1 MLHIGQ
7 DIRYALRT
15 MRKSP
20 GFVAVAVITLALG
33 IGANTAI
40 FTVVNAVFFN
50 PIPVHDPNRLLSL
63 FTTDQRNRGGLNNFL
78 PVSYPNGEDIQR
90 RAQSFSGV
98 ALEIFSTVSMTIN
111 GHPDTYNANL
121 ATGNYFDVLGVKP
134 ALGRTFRPDED
145 REAGAGPVIVL
156 NHGFWERKF
165 AANPNVIGQNVL
177 LNGQGFTII
186 GVAPRGFQGTAVL
199 GGPDMWVP
207 MSMHDQVLS
216 GFNKEWFNERRFLG
230 TFAVARLKP
239 GVTEAQ
245 ARAELQAL
253 GSDLQREF
261 PVPNTGRSF
270 TSLPLLQ
277 SAINP
282 NLRALFTRAGALMMT
297 VVGLVLLIAC
307 ANIANLLLARAAGR
321 KREICIRLAV
331 GASRSRIVAQLLT
344 EATILA
350 VAGGA
355 LGIGLALLGRNL
367 LWQYRP
373 PFLQQSYLNLA
384 LDSRVLLFTLCIA
397 LGTGLIFGLAPA
409 LQATRPNLVLELK
422 ERAGGEVFTGRR
434 FGLRHAFI
442 VAQVALCMVALIGAG
457 LFLLSLRNA
466 QETDPGFNTQNLA
479 MLSFDLGSLNYD
491 PPRVKEFQR
500 RALEAVQSMPG
511 VQAATLAS
519 DVPLFGGGFSRSVFP
534 EGQEGSST
542 RNGVLVTTDQ
552 VAAGYLQTMGIPLM
566 HGRDFD
572 TAVREQSPK
581 VAIINETAAHRFWPD
596 QDPLGKRFKFYG
608 ENDFVQVIGVAHDA
622 KYFTL
627 GEDPSPYIYLPLIQN
642 SSPAVTLFF
651 RTTSDPNNLLGAVR
665 KQVQTL
671 DPNLPLTNVWP
682 IGEVI
687 HQALWAARFSAG
699 LLSIF
704 AFVAVLLCAVGIY
717 GVVGYTVGLRVR
729 EIGIRLALGAQPSDL
744 ALMIL
749 RQSATTL
756 SVGLAIGLICA
767 FVLGRF
773 ISNLLYGMSGTSP
786 AAFLATA
793 LLLAAVGLLA
803 SYVPARR
810 AAGVDPLLAVRNE

>member
-50 PIPVHDPNRLLSL
+50 PIPVHDANRLLSL

-90 RAQSFSGV
+90 RSQSFSGV
-98 ALEIFSTVSMTIN
+98 ALEMFSTVSMTIN
-111 GHPDTYNANL
+111 GHPDTFNANP

-156 NHGFWERKF
+156 NYGFWQRKF
-165 AANPNVIGQNVL
+165 AGNPNVIGQNVL

-186 GVAPRGFQGTAVL
+186 GVAPRGFQGTVIL

-207 MSMHDQVLS
+207 LSMHDQVLS
-216 GFNKEWFNERRFLG
+216 GFNKQWFNDRRFLG
-230 TFAVARLKP
+230 TFAVGRLKP

-270 TSLPLLQ
+270 TALPLLE

-282 NLRALFTRAGALMMT
+282 NLRGLFTRAGALMMT

-321 KREICIRLAV
+321 KREISIRLAV

-344 EATILA
+344 EATVLA
-350 VAGGA
+350 VVGGA

-373 PFLQQSYLNLA
+373 PFLQQSYLSLA
-384 LDSRVLLFTLCIA
+384 LDGRVLFFTLCIA

-466 QETDPGFNTQNLA
+466 QQTDPGFKTQNLA

-500 RALEAVQSMPG
+500 RALETVQSTPG
-511 VQAATLAS
+511 VQATTLAS

-534 EGQEGSST
+534 EGQEGTSS

-552 VAAGYLQTMGIPLM
+552 VAAGYLQTLGIPLM
-566 HGRDFD
+566 RGRDFD
-572 TAVREQSPK
+572 TAVREDSPK
-581 VAIINETAAHRFWPD
+581 VAIINETAARRFWPD

-608 ENDFVQVIGVAHDA
+608 DNDFVQVIGVAHDA
-622 KYFTL
+622 KYATL
-627 GEDPSPYIYLPLIQN
+627 GEDPQPYIYLPLIQN
-642 SSPAVTLFF
+642 PSPAVTLFF
-651 RTTSDPNNLLGAVR
+651 RTTSDPNNLLGTVR
-665 KQVQTL
+665 KQVQAL
-671 DPNLPLTNVWP
+671 DPNLPLVNVWP

-699 LLSIF
+699 LLSVF

-729 EIGIRLALGAQPSDL
+729 EIGIRLALGAQPSDV

-756 SVGLAIGLICA
+756 CVGLAIGLACA
-767 FVLGRF
+767 FVLARF
-773 ISNLLYGMSGTSP
+773 ISNLLYGMTGTSP
-786 AAFLATA
+786 AAFLLTA

>member
-1 MLHIGQ
+1 
-7 DIRYALRT
+7 

-50 PIPVHDPNRLLSL
+50 PIPVHDANRLLSL

-90 RAQSFSGV
+90 RSQSFSGV

-111 GHPDTYNANL
+111 GHPDTFNANL

-156 NHGFWERKF
+156 NYGFWQRKF
-165 AANPNVIGQNVL
+165 AGNPNVIGQNVL

-186 GVAPRGFQGTAVL
+186 GVAPRGFQGTVVL

-207 MSMHDQVLS
+207 LSMHDQVLS
-216 GFNKEWFNERRFLG
+216 GFNKQWFNDRRFLG
-230 TFAVARLKP
+230 TFAVGRLKP
-239 GVTEAQ
+239 GITEAQ

-282 NLRALFTRAGALMMT
+282 NLRGLFTRAGALMMT

-321 KREICIRLAV
+321 KREISIRLAV

-344 EATILA
+344 EATVLA
-350 VAGGA
+350 AVGGA

-373 PFLQQSYLNLA
+373 PFLQQSYLSLA
-384 LDSRVLLFTLCIA
+384 LDGRVLLFTLCIA

-466 QETDPGFNTQNLA
+466 QQTDPGFNTQNLA

-500 RALEAVQSMPG
+500 RALQTVQNTPG

-534 EGQEGSST
+534 EGQEGSSS

-552 VAAGYLQTMGIPLM
+552 VAAGYLQTLGIPLM
-566 HGRDFD
+566 RGRDFD
-572 TAVREQSPK
+572 TAVREESPK
-581 VAIINETAAHRFWPD
+581 VAIINETAARRFWPD

-608 ENDFVQVIGVAHDA
+608 ESDFVQVIGVAHDA
-622 KYFTL
+622 KYVTL
-627 GEDPSPYIYLPLIQN
+627 GEDPQPYIYLPLIQN
-642 SSPAVTLFF
+642 PSPAVTLFF

-665 KQVQTL
+665 KQVQAL
-671 DPNLPLTNVWP
+671 DPNLPLVNVWP

-717 GVVGYTVGLRVR
+717 GVVGYTVGLRVH
-729 EIGIRLALGAQPSDL
+729 EIGIRLALGAQPSDV
-744 ALMIL
+744 ALMIM

-756 SVGLAIGLICA
+756 SVGLAIGLVCA
-767 FVLGRF
+767 FVLARF

-786 AAFLATA
+786 AAFLLTA

>member
-207 MSMHDQVLS
+207 ISMHDQVLS

-622 KYFTL
+622 KYVTL
-627 GEDPSPYIYLPLIQN
+627 GEDPQPYIYLPLIQN
-642 SSPAVTLFF
+642 PSPAVTLFF

-665 KQVQTL
+665 KQVQAL
-671 DPNLPLTNVWP
+671 DPNLPLVNVWP

-729 EIGIRLALGAQPSDL
+729 EIGIRLALGAQPSDV
-744 ALMIL
+744 ALMIM

-756 SVGLAIGLICA
+756 SVGLAIGLVCA
-767 FVLGRF
+767 FVLARF

-786 AAFLATA
+786 TAFLLTA

-810 AAGVDPLLAVRNE
+810 AAAVDPLLAVRNE

>member
-1 MLHIGQ
+1 MIHIGQ

-50 PIPVHDPNRLLSL
+50 PIPVHDANRLLSL

-78 PVSYPNGEDIQR
+78 PVSYPNGEDIER
-90 RAQSFSGV
+90 RSQSFSGV
-98 ALEIFSTVSMTIN
+98 ALEMFSTVSMTIN
-111 GHPDTYNANL
+111 GHPDTFNANL

-134 ALGRTFRPDED
+134 AVGRTFRAEED

-156 NHGFWERKF
+156 NYGFWQRKF
-165 AANPNVIGQNVL
+165 AGDPNVVGQNVL

-186 GVAPRGFQGTAVL
+186 GVAPRGFQGTVVL

-207 MSMHDQVLS
+207 LSMHDQVLS
-216 GFNKEWFNERRFLG
+216 GFNKQWFNDRRFLG
-230 TFAVARLKP
+230 TFAVGRLKP

-282 NLRALFTRAGALMMT
+282 NLRGLFTRAGALMMT

-321 KREICIRLAV
+321 KREISIRLAV

-344 EATILA
+344 EATVLA
-350 VAGGA
+350 AVGGA

-373 PFLQQSYLNLA
+373 PFLQQSYLSLA
-384 LDSRVLLFTLCIA
+384 LDGRVLLFTLCIA
-397 LGTGLIFGLAPA
+397 LATGLMFGLAPA

-434 FGLRHAFI
+434 FGLRHVFI

-466 QETDPGFNTQNLA
+466 QQTDPGFNTQNLA

-500 RALEAVQSMPG
+500 RALQTVQNTPG

-534 EGQEGSST
+534 EGQEGSSS

-552 VAAGYLQTMGIPLM
+552 VAAGYLQTLGIPLM
-566 HGRDFD
+566 RGRDFD
-572 TAVREQSPK
+572 TAVREESPK
-581 VAIINETAAHRFWPD
+581 VAIINETAARRFWPD

-622 KYFTL
+622 KYVTL
-627 GEDPSPYIYLPLIQN
+627 GEDPQPYIYLPLIQN
-642 SSPAVTLFF
+642 PSPAVTLFF

-665 KQVQTL
+665 KQVQAL
-671 DPNLPLTNVWP
+671 DPNLPLVNVWP

-729 EIGIRLALGAQPSDL
+729 EIGIRLALGAQPSDV
-744 ALMIL
+744 ALMIM

-756 SVGLAIGLICA
+756 SVGLAIGLVCA
-767 FVLGRF
+767 FVLARF

-786 AAFLATA
+786 TAFLLTA

-810 AAGVDPLLAVRNE
+810 AAAVDPLLAVRNE

>member
-1 MLHIGQ
+1 VLHIGQ

-90 RAQSFSGV
+90 RSQSFSGV
-98 ALEIFSTVSMTIN
+98 ALEMFSTVSMTIN
-111 GHPDTYNANL
+111 GHPDTFNANL

-134 ALGRTFRPDED
+134 ALGRTFRADED

-156 NHGFWERKF
+156 NYGFWQRKF

-186 GVAPRGFQGTAVL
+186 GVAPRGFQGTVVL

-207 MSMHDQVLS
+207 LSMHDQVLS
-216 GFNKEWFNERRFLG
+216 GFNKEWFNDRRFLG
-230 TFAVARLKP
+230 TFAVGRLKP

-282 NLRALFTRAGALMMT
+282 NLRGLFTRAGALMMT

-321 KREICIRLAV
+321 KREISIRLAV

-344 EATILA
+344 EATVLA
-350 VAGGA
+350 VVGGA
-355 LGIGLALLGRNL
+355 LGILLALLGRNL

-373 PFLQQSYLNLA
+373 PFLQQSYLSLA
-384 LDSRVLLFTLCIA
+384 LDGRVLLFTLCIA

-466 QETDPGFNTQNLA
+466 QQTDPGFNTQNLA

-500 RALEAVQSMPG
+500 RVLQTVQSTPG

-534 EGQEGSST
+534 EGQEGSSS

-552 VAAGYLQTMGIPLM
+552 VATGYLQTMGIPLM
-566 HGRDFD
+566 RGRDFD
-572 TAVREQSPK
+572 TAVREESLK

-622 KYFTL
+622 KYVTL
-627 GEDPSPYIYLPLIQN
+627 GEDPQPFIYLPLIQN
-642 SSPAVTLFF
+642 PSPAVTLFF

-665 KQVQTL
+665 KQVQAL
-671 DPNLPLTNVWP
+671 DPNLPLVNVWP

-729 EIGIRLALGAQPSDL
+729 EIGIRLALGARPSDV

-749 RQSATTL
+749 RQSAATL
-756 SVGLAIGLICA
+756 CVGLAIGLVCA
-767 FVLGRF
+767 LVLARF

-803 SYVPARR
+803 SYLPARR
-810 AAGVDPLLAVRNE
+810 AASVDPLLAVRNE

>member
-1 MLHIGQ
+1 
-7 DIRYALRT
+7 
-15 MRKSP
+15 
-20 GFVAVAVITLALG
+20 VAVITLALG

-50 PIPVHDPNRLLSL
+50 PIPVHDANRLLSL

-90 RAQSFSGV
+90 RSQSFSGV
-98 ALEIFSTVSMTIN
+98 ALEMFSTVSMTIN
-111 GHPDTYNANL
+111 GHPDTFNANL

-134 ALGRTFRPDED
+134 VVGRTFRPEED

-156 NHGFWERKF
+156 NYGFWQRKF
-165 AANPNVIGQNVL
+165 AGDRNVVGQNVL

-186 GVAPRGFQGTAVL
+186 GVAPRGFQGTVVL

-207 MSMHDQVLS
+207 LSMHDQVLS
-216 GFNKEWFNERRFLG
+216 GFNKQWFNDRRFLG
-230 TFAVARLKP
+230 TFAVGRLKP

-282 NLRALFTRAGALMMT
+282 NLRGLFTRAGALMMT

-321 KREICIRLAV
+321 KREISIRLAV

-344 EATILA
+344 EATVLA
-350 VAGGA
+350 AVGGA

-373 PFLQQSYLNLA
+373 PFLQQSYLSLA
-384 LDSRVLLFTLCIA
+384 LDGRVLLFTLCIA
-397 LGTGLIFGLAPA
+397 LATGLMFGLAPA

-434 FGLRHAFI
+434 FGLRHVFI

-466 QETDPGFNTQNLA
+466 QQTDPGFNTQNLA

-500 RALEAVQSMPG
+500 RALQTVQNTPG

-534 EGQEGSST
+534 EGQEGSSS

-552 VAAGYLQTMGIPLM
+552 VAAGYLQTLGIPLM
-566 HGRDFD
+566 RGRDFD
-572 TAVREQSPK
+572 TAVREESPK
-581 VAIINETAAHRFWPD
+581 VAIINETAARRFWPD

-622 KYFTL
+622 KYVTL
-627 GEDPSPYIYLPLIQN
+627 GEDPQPYIYLPLIQN
-642 SSPAVTLFF
+642 PSPAVTLFF

-665 KQVQTL
+665 KQVQAL
-671 DPNLPLTNVWP
+671 DPNLPLVNVWP

-729 EIGIRLALGAQPSDL
+729 EIGIRLALGAQPSDV
-744 ALMIL
+744 ALMIM

-756 SVGLAIGLICA
+756 SVGLAIGLVCA
-767 FVLGRF
+767 FVLARF

-786 AAFLATA
+786 TAFLLTA

-810 AAGVDPLLAVRNE
+810 AAAVDPLLAVRNE

>member
-207 MSMHDQVLS
+207 ISMHDQVLS

-500 RALEAVQSMPG
+500 RALEVVQSMPG

-729 EIGIRLALGAQPSDL
+729 EIGIRLALGAQPSDV

>member
-20 GFVAVAVITLALG
+20 GFVAVAVVTLALG

-90 RAQSFSGV
+90 RTQSFSGV
-98 ALEIFSTVSMTIN
+98 ALEIFSTVSMTVN

-121 ATGNYFDVLGVKP
+121 ATGNFFDVLGVKP

-216 GFNKEWFNERRFLG
+216 GFNKEWFNDRRFLG
-230 TFAVARLKP
+230 TFPVARLKP

-261 PVPNTGRSF
+261 PVPNTARSF

-282 NLRALFTRAGALMMT
+282 NLRGLFTRAGALMMT

-321 KREICIRLAV
+321 KREISIRLAV

-355 LGIGLALLGRNL
+355 MGIGLALLGRNL

-373 PFLQQSYLNLA
+373 PFLQQSYLSLA
-384 LDSRVLLFTLCIA
+384 LDGRVLLFTLCIA

-466 QETDPGFNTQNLA
+466 QETNPGFNTQNLA

-500 RALEAVQSMPG
+500 RTLETVQSMPG

-534 EGQEGSST
+534 EGQEGSSS

-552 VAAGYLQTMGIPLM
+552 VATGYLQTLGIPLM
-566 HGRDFD
+566 RGRDFD
-572 TAVREQSPK
+572 TAVREESPK
-581 VAIINETAAHRFWPD
+581 VAVINETAAHRFWPD
-596 QDPLGKRFKFYG
+596 QDPVGKRFKFYG
-608 ENDFVQVIGVAHDA
+608 ESDFVQVIGVAHDA
-622 KYFTL
+622 KYVTL
-627 GEDPSPYIYLPLIQN
+627 GEDPQPFIYLPLVQN
-642 SSPAVTLFF
+642 PSPAVTLFF
-651 RTTSDPNNLLGAVR
+651 RTTSNANNLLGAVR
-665 KQVQTL
+665 KQVQAL
-671 DPNLPLTNVWP
+671 DPNLPLINVWP

-729 EIGIRLALGAQPSDL
+729 EIGIRLALGARPRDV

-756 SVGLAIGLICA
+756 SVGLAIGLVCA
-767 FVLGRF
+767 FVLARF

-786 AAFLATA
+786 AAFFATA
-793 LLLAAVGLLA
+793 LLLAAIGVLA

>member
-1 MLHIGQ
+1 LHIGQ

-50 PIPVHDPNRLLSL
+50 PIPVHDPNHLLSL

-111 GHPDTYNANL
+111 GHPDTFNANL
-121 ATGNYFDVLGVKP
+121 ATGNYFNVLGVKP

-156 NHGFWERKF
+156 NYGFWQRKF

-186 GVAPRGFQGTAVL
+186 GVAPRGFLGTAIL

-216 GFNKEWFNERRFLG
+216 GLNKEWFNDRRFLS
-230 TFAVARLKP
+230 TFAVGRLKP
-239 GVTEAQ
+239 GVSEAQ

-253 GSDLQREF
+253 GSDLEREF
-261 PVPNTGRSF
+261 PVPNTGRNF
-270 TSLPLLQ
+270 TALPLLQ

-282 NLRALFTRAGALMMT
+282 NLRGLFTRAGALMMT

-321 KREICIRLAV
+321 KREISIRLAV

-350 VAGGA
+350 AAGGA

-373 PFLQQSYLNLA
+373 PFLQQSYLSLA

-466 QETDPGFNTQNLA
+466 QDTDPGFNTQNLA

-500 RALEAVQSMPG
+500 RALETVQNMPG
-511 VQAATLAS
+511 VQAATMAS
-519 DVPLFGGGFSRSVFP
+519 NVPLFGGGFSRSVFP
-534 EGQEGSST
+534 EGQEGTSN
-542 RNGVLVTTDQ
+542 RNGVLVTIDQ
-552 VAAGYLQTMGIPLM
+552 VATGYLQTMGIPLM
-566 HGRDFD
+566 RGRDFD
-572 TAVREQSPK
+572 TSVREESPK
-581 VAIINETAAHRFWPD
+581 VAIINETAARRFWPD

-622 KYFTL
+622 KYVTL
-627 GEDPSPYIYLPLIQN
+627 GEDPQPYIYLPLIQN
-642 SSPAVTLFF
+642 PSPALTLFL

-665 KQVQTL
+665 KQVQAL
-671 DPNLPLTNVWP
+671 DPNLPLVNVWP

-699 LLSIF
+699 LLSVF

-729 EIGIRLALGAQPSDL
+729 EIGIRLALGAQPHDV

-756 SVGLAIGLICA
+756 SVGLAIGLVCA
-767 FVLGRF
+767 FALTRF

>member
-1 MLHIGQ
+1 M
-7 DIRYALRT
+7 
-15 MRKSP
+15 
-20 GFVAVAVITLALG
+20 
-33 IGANTAI
+33 
-40 FTVVNAVFFN
+40 
-50 PIPVHDPNRLLSL
+50 
-63 FTTDQRNRGGLNNFL
+63 
-78 PVSYPNGEDIQR
+78 
-90 RAQSFSGV
+90 
-98 ALEIFSTVSMTIN
+98 SMTIN
-111 GHPDTYNANL
+111 GRPDTFNANL
-121 ATGNYFDVLGVKP
+121 VSGNYFEVLGVQA

-165 AANPNVIGQNVL
+165 AANPKVIGQNVL

-186 GVAPRGFQGTAVL
+186 GVTPRGFQGTAVL

-216 GFNKEWFNERRFLG
+216 GFNKEWFNDRRFLG
-230 TFAVARLKP
+230 TFAVGRLKP
-239 GVTEAQ
+239 GVSEAQ

-261 PVPNTGRSF
+261 PVPNTGRTF
-270 TSLPLLQ
+270 TTLPLLQ

-282 NLRALFTRAGALMMT
+282 NLRGLFTRAGALMMA

-321 KREICIRLAV
+321 KREISIRLAV
-331 GASRSRIVAQLLT
+331 GATRSRIVAQLLT
-344 EATILA
+344 EATVLA

-355 LGIGLALLGRNL
+355 LGIGLAVLGRDL
-367 LWQYRP
+367 LWRFRP
-373 PFLQQSYLNLA
+373 PFLEQSYLSLA
-384 LDSRVLLFTLCIA
+384 LDGRVLLFTLCIA

-434 FGLRHAFI
+434 FALRHAFI
-442 VAQVALCMVALIGAG
+442 VAQVALCLVALIGAG

-466 QETDPGFNTQNLA
+466 QQTDPGFNTQNLA

-500 RALEAVQSMPG
+500 RVLEKVQNMPG
-511 VQAATLAS
+511 VEAATLAS
-519 DVPLFGGGFSRSVFP
+519 NIPLFGGGFLRSVFP
-534 EGQEGSST
+534 EGQEGSSN
-542 RNGVLVTTDQ
+542 RNGVLVAIDQ
-552 VAAGYLQTMGIPLM
+552 VAPGYLPTMGIALM
-566 HGRDFD
+566 EGRAFG
-572 TAVREQSPK
+572 TSEREDSPK
-581 VAIINETAAHRFWPD
+581 VAIINQTAARRFWPD
-596 QDPLGKRFKFYG
+596 QDPVGKRFKFYG

-622 KYFTL
+622 KYVSL
-627 GEDPSPYIYLPLIQN
+627 GEDPTPYIYLPLIQN
-642 SSPAVTLFF
+642 PSPAVTLFF
-651 RTTSDPNNLLGAVR
+651 RSNSDPKNVLGAVR
-665 KQVQTL
+665 QQVQVL

-704 AFVAVLLCAVGIY
+704 ALVAMLLCAVGIY

-729 EIGIRLALGAQPSDL
+729 EIGIRLALGAQPRDV
-744 ALMIL
+744 ALMVL
-749 RQSATTL
+749 RQSAVTL
-756 SVGLAIGLICA
+756 SIGLAVGLAAA
-767 FVLGRF
+767 FVLARF
-773 ISNLLYGMSGTSP
+773 ITNLLYGLSATTP
-786 AAFLATA
+786 AAFAGTAA
-793 LLLAAVGLLA
+793 LLAVVGLLA

-810 AAGVDPLLAVRNE
+810 AASVDPLLAVRNE

>member
-207 MSMHDQVLS
+207 ISMHDQVLS

-665 KQVQTL
+665 
-671 DPNLPLTNVWP
+671 
-682 IGEVI
+682 
-687 HQALWAARFSAG
+687 
-699 LLSIF
+699 
-704 AFVAVLLCAVGIY
+704 
-717 GVVGYTVGLRVR
+717 
-729 EIGIRLALGAQPSDL
+729 
-744 ALMIL
+744 
-749 RQSATTL
+749 
-756 SVGLAIGLICA
+756 
-767 FVLGRF
+767 
-773 ISNLLYGMSGTSP
+773 
-786 AAFLATA
+786 
-793 LLLAAVGLLA
+793 
-803 SYVPARR
+803 
-810 AAGVDPLLAVRNE
+810 

>member
-7 DIRYALRT
+7 DVRYALRT

-50 PIPVHDPNRLLSL
+50 PIPVHDAEHLLSL
-63 FTTDQRNRGGLNNFL
+63 FTTDQRNRGGFNNFL
-78 PVSYPNGEDIQR
+78 PVSHPNGEDIQL

-98 ALEIFSTVSMTIN
+98 ALEIFGTVSMTIN
-111 GHPDTYNANL
+111 GHPDAFNANL
-121 ATGNYFDVLGVKP
+121 VSGNYFDVLGVQA

-216 GFNKEWFNERRFLG
+216 GLNKEWFNDRRFLNSS
-230 TFAVARLKP
+230 AVARLKP

-253 GSDLQREF
+253 GSDLDREF
-261 PVPNTGRSF
+261 PVPNTGRNF
-270 TSLPLLQ
+270 TVIPLLQ

-282 NLRALFTRAGALMMT
+282 NLRGLFTRAGMLMMT

-321 KREICIRLAV
+321 KREISIRLAV

-344 EATILA
+344 EATVLA

-355 LGIGLALLGRNL
+355 LGIGLAVLGRNL
-367 LWQYRP
+367 LWQFRP
-373 PFLQQSYLNLA
+373 PFLQQSYLSLA
-384 LDSRVLLFTLCIA
+384 LDGRVLLFTLCIA

-434 FGLRHAFI
+434 FALRHAFI
-442 VAQVALCMVALIGAG
+442 VAQVALCLVALVGAG

-466 QETDPGFNTQNLA
+466 QETDPGFNTHNLA

-500 RALEAVQSMPG
+500 RVLETVQNMPG

-519 DVPLFGGGFSRSVFP
+519 NVPLFGGGFSRSVFP
-534 EGQEGSST
+534 EGQESSSN
-542 RNGVLVTTDQ
+542 RNGVLVIVDD
-552 VAAGYLQTMGIPLM
+552 VAPGYLQTMGIALM
-566 HGRDFD
+566 RGRDFD
-572 TAVREQSPK
+572 TAVREDSPK
-581 VAIINETAAHRFWPD
+581 VAIINQAAAHRFWPD
-596 QDPLGKRFKFYG
+596 QDPVGKRFKFYG
-608 ENDFVQVIGVAHDA
+608 ESDFVQVIGVAHDA
-622 KYFTL
+622 KYVTL
-627 GEDPSPYIYLPLIQN
+627 GEDPSPYIYLPVIQN
-642 SSPAVTLFF
+642 PSPAITLFF
-651 RTTSDPNNLLGAVR
+651 RTGSDPNNLLGAVR
-665 KQVQTL
+665 KQVQVL

-704 AFVAVLLCAVGIY
+704 ALVAVLLCAVGIY

-729 EIGIRLALGAQPSDL
+729 EIGIRLALGAQPRDV

-749 RQSATTL
+749 RQSAAPL
-756 SVGLAIGLICA
+756 GVGLGIGLVSA
-767 FVLGRF
+767 FVLAHF
-773 ISNLLYGMSGTSP
+773 ISNLLYGISATTPM
-786 AAFLATA
+786 AFLVTA
-793 LLLAAVGLLA
+793 VLLALVGLLA